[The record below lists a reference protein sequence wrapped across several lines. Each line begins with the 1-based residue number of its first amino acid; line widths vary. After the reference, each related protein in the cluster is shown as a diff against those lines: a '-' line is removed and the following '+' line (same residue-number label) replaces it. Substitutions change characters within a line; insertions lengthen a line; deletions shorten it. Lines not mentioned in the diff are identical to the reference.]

1 MRVQAEVYSCFV
13 ANQLVATSCPAA
25 TEAVPIPTVEPAALL
40 WRRGRPCHLGLRDG
54 SRGRA
59 PPRYDEHVTSGPT
72 QTGLSPEQAARE
84 ATLRELGEA
93 MVAIE
98 AAAGRV
104 RRAASMLARRLDAD
118 PTIVAALE
126 RSARELD
133 ASRRRLHHDGYL
145 ADPQGA
151 LFPSESEPE
160 TGPLVLFPV
169 EAASE

>member
-1 MRVQAEVYSCFV
+1 MNTMS
-13 ANQLVATSCPAA
+13 
-25 TEAVPIPTVEPAALL
+25 
-40 WRRGRPCHLGLRDG
+40 
-54 SRGRA
+54 
-59 PPRYDEHVTSGPT
+59 SGPT
-72 QTGLSPEQAARE
+72 ETGLSPEQAARE

-104 RRAASMLARRLDAD
+104 RRAANTLAGRPDAD

-145 ADPQGA
+145 ADPQAA
-151 LFPSESEPE
+151 LFLSEREPE

-169 EAASE
+169 ESASE

>member
-1 MRVQAEVYSCFV
+1 M
-13 ANQLVATSCPAA
+13 
-25 TEAVPIPTVEPAALL
+25 
-40 WRRGRPCHLGLRDG
+40 
-54 SRGRA
+54 
-59 PPRYDEHVTSGPT
+59 TSGPT
-72 QTGLSPEQAARE
+72 QTGLSPDQAARE

-104 RRAASMLARRLDAD
+104 RRAASTLARRLDAD
-118 PTIVAALE
+118 PIIVAALE

-145 ADPQGA
+145 ADPQDA

-169 EAASE
+169 ESASE

>member
-1 MRVQAEVYSCFV
+1 M
-13 ANQLVATSCPAA
+13 
-25 TEAVPIPTVEPAALL
+25 
-40 WRRGRPCHLGLRDG
+40 
-54 SRGRA
+54 
-59 PPRYDEHVTSGPT
+59 TSGPT

-104 RRAASMLARRLDAD
+104 RRAVETLTRRRDAD
-118 PTIVAALE
+118 PTIVASLE

-145 ADPQGA
+145 ADPQA
-151 LFPSESEPE
+151 VFFVPE
-160 TGPLVLFPV
+160 DETETEAGPLVLFPV
-169 EAASE
+169 ESASE